1 MVESG
6 ALSTEHVLN
15 VLARL
20 NASAVPATVETTL
33 ALADAPVANTG
44 RYDSLRG
51 ALESCVGCQ
60 GASVVEVLHA

>member
-1 MVESG
+1 MAQVLAAVPAFGLDEVSVAAELVVESG

-33 ALADAPVANTG
+33 ALADAPCGQYRAI
-44 RYDSLRG
+44 R
-51 ALESCVGCQ
+51 
-60 GASVVEVLHA
+60 